1 MDRKEY
7 LAKPNQTLEE
17 HVNELLANLDLLYDY
32 GYIDKRIYEL
42 LKMACI
48 YHDDGKTNPE
58 FQKRIRNNSNF
69 NDEIEIPHNV
79 LSCYLLDP
87 KLFNSNED
95 YYEVLYAILYHHD
108 YVDITPEYIKL
119 KKPLINDLLKG
130 YETHNLTRK
139 TLQNISELIKSENP
153 ESIKIKGLLNKC
165 DYSASG
171 HYQIEYPNN
180 FLVDSLEN
188 IKNKWKKYNLNADW
202 NDVQNFCIKN
212 RDKNLL
218 VVAQTG
224 MGKTEAGLQ
233 WIGNHKGF
241 FVIPLRTANNA
252 IYNRISKEIL
262 NEENVEEKLSLLHSE
277 SLSYYINNVKDNED
291 KVDVIDYEK
300 RGKNLSMPLSVSTA
314 DQLISFV
321 FKGKGY
327 ELKLATLSYSKIVID
342 EIQMYDPK
350 LLADLIMALS
360 MITNAGGKINIM
372 TATLAPFLKDIIK
385 KYIHIDDEGVFVNE
399 QLRHNIKTIKKQLT
413 SNDIIDFY
421 HNKKEKESCKLLV
434 ICNTVKKAQEIYND
448 LKNNNIENVHILHS
462 RFTKKDRQ
470 VLESQIKEFGKTYDD
485 NKNIDKNNG
494 IWITTQVVEA
504 SLDIDFD
511 YLFTELQDLT
521 SLIQRLGR
529 CNRKGLKDISEIN
542 CFIYTIIDEKLIT
555 PSITGNAFIDPDLY
569 FLSKKAIESVNGI
582 ISEKE
587 KIDLI
592 NRFLTT
598 ENLKN
603 SNYLKRFYDEITF
616 INSIYVYQYE
626 KGENRLRNI
635 LSEQVIPSSIYK
647 KFKDTIDELV
657 EYINDSKNPYIK
669 RVKKESKLNEYTV
682 SVPEYYVS
690 NYKKAVNAGTAEFY
704 TPINIKNNII
714 YILECQY
721 DESGLTQIKFEKEK
735 KGAMIL

>member
-1 MDRKEY
+1 MK
-7 LAKPNQTLEE
+7 K
-17 HVNELLANLDLLYDY
+17 YDW
-32 GYIDKRIYEL
+32 
-42 LKMACI
+42 
-48 YHDDGKTNPE
+48 
-58 FQKRIRNNSNF
+58 
-69 NDEIEIPHNV
+69 
-79 LSCYLLDP
+79 
-87 KLFNSNED
+87 KLFIIHQT
-95 YYEVLYAILYHHD
+95 YLCF
-108 YVDITPEYIKL
+108 
-119 KKPLINDLLKG
+119 IN
-130 YETHNLTRK
+130 N
-139 TLQNISELIKSENP
+139 NIEL
-153 ESIKIKGLLNKC
+153 
-165 DYSASG
+165 
-171 HYQIEYPNN
+171 
-180 FLVDSLEN
+180 
-188 IKNKWKKYNLNADW
+188 KNKWKKYNLNADL

>member
-1 MDRKEY
+1 M
-7 LAKPNQTLEE
+7 
-17 HVNELLANLDLLYDY
+17 
-32 GYIDKRIYEL
+32 
-42 LKMACI
+42 
-48 YHDDGKTNPE
+48 
-58 FQKRIRNNSNF
+58 
-69 NDEIEIPHNV
+69 
-79 LSCYLLDP
+79 
-87 KLFNSNED
+87 
-95 YYEVLYAILYHHD
+95 
-108 YVDITPEYIKL
+108 
-119 KKPLINDLLKG
+119 KKPLINDLLKE

-188 IKNKWKKYNLNADW
+188 IKNKWKRYNLNADW

-529 CNRKGLKDISEIN
+529 CNRKGLKDISETN

-555 PSITGNAFIDPDLY
+555 PSITGNVFIDPDLH

-647 KFKDTIDELV
+647 KSKDTIDKLV
-657 EYINDSKNPYIK
+657 EYINNSKNHYIE
-669 RVKKESKLNEYTV
+669 RVKKESELNEYTV